1 MDLLIILPVLI
12 SAETEYHANEI
23 SRGLIVSILR
33 FIYYYRDASTTDPSW
48 AAVTLEI
55 YTQAEV
61 GTYLICACLPT
72 FRPFL
77 NCSFRERHVPL
88 PSIVYDGNPTPTH
101 IPGRNPR
108 PDSFASWEGRYF
120 ADSHRLGDGP
130 KDQPYGVSSWS
141 DTACRRARGVDS

>member
-1 MDLLIILPVLI
+1 MRILI
-12 SAETEYHANEI
+12 SAQTDCRANKI
-23 SRGLIVSILR
+23 PRGLIVSILR
-33 FIYYYRDASTTDPSW
+33 FINYYRDASTTDPSW

-88 PSIVYDGNPTPTH
+88 PSITYDGNPTTMPA
-101 IPGRNPR
+101 PGRNLR
-108 PDSFASWEGRYF
+108 PNSFASWEGRYF
-120 ADSHRLGDGP
+120 ADTYRLNDGP
-130 KDQPYGVSSWS
+130 KDQLYGVSSWS
-141 DTACRRARGVDS
+141 DRAGRRAPGLGS